1 MVAMAWQLNQ
11 TGQGGLDLSV
21 GDESILPSLCQL
33 GVWAHTSGLSLPRP
47 AIEVLL
53 LHVVAVNGPQRG
65 PLDGVRR
72 VLEVLAQ
79 EEAPLVCLEWTPGK
93 LDILAPGVAYVASLE
108 DASSN
113 LLAHLT
119 EAQWREIRE
128 AARSQLQGPML
139 LKGCGLKEP

>member
-1 MVAMAWQLNQ
+1 MVAMAWQLGE
-11 TGQGGLDLSV
+11 TGWGGLDLTA
-21 GDESILPSLCQL
+21 GDGSMLPALCQL
-33 GVWAHTSGLSLPRP
+33 GVWAHTGRLSLPRP

-53 LHVVAVNGPQRG
+53 LHVVAVGGPLRG
-65 PLDGVRR
+65 PGEGVRR
-72 VLEVLAQ
+72 VLELLAM
-79 EEAPLVCLEWTPGK
+79 EEAPLVCLDRTPGK
-93 LDILAPGVAYVASLE
+93 LDILAPGVAYVASFD

-139 LKGCGLKEP
+139 FTREQLKEP